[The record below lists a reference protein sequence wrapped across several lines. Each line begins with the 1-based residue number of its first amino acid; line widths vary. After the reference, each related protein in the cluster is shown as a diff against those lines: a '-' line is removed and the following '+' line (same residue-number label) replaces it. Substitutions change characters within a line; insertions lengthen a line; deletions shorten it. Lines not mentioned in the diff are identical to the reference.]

1 MTRTLE
7 CIQERLVLYVK
18 LEKMK
23 KLNFGIRLI
32 IFAGVLY
39 VSTPALAQQE
49 GQYLNL
55 ATNPFMVN
63 PAAGGLSDVFQLE
76 LLSRRQWMGYNGG
89 PRSLFLV
96 GHSQF
101 KVGKAKEDAWQEFNS
116 ANSTLFQS
124 PERTVG
130 KMKHIVGGKALYEA
144 IGPFVKTSA
153 YGSYAFHLPFTRTV
167 NFGAGIGL
175 GWSNLGLDQD
185 RVVLYQTDDSAYD
198 QFLGNSS
205 SQNILDANAGVVFYG
220 KKLFVGLSA
229 TQFLKN
235 DVVFQNVVTES
246 NFNRHYFVV
255 AKYQF
260 TLNEQFE
267 LEPTAVAKFA
277 ENSPFSGDFGARLI
291 YGKSSWFAL
300 QYRTS
305 NALTFQL
312 GSNLIKN
319 IYLSYGYELGIGPL
333 RAGTNGTHE
342 LQLGFYLGKNRNV
355 AKEIKEKSKE

>member
-1 MTRTLE
+1 M
-7 CIQERLVLYVK
+7 QQ
-18 LEKMK
+18 
-23 KLNFGIRLI
+23 LNFGIRLI
-32 IFAGVLY
+32 IFAGVLC
-39 VSTPALAQQE
+39 VANPAVAQQE
-49 GQYLNL
+49 GHYLNL
-55 ATNPFMVN
+55 STNPFMVN

-76 LLSRRQWMGYNGG
+76 LSSRRQWMGYDGG
-89 PRSLFLV
+89 PRSMMLV

-101 KVGKAKEDAWQEFNS
+101 KVGKSKDDALQEFNA

-124 PERTVG
+124 PERSVG
-130 KMKHIVGGKALYEA
+130 KMKHVVGGKALYEA
-144 IGPFVKTSA
+144 IGPFMKTSV
-153 YGSYAFHLPFTRTV
+153 YGSYAFHLPFTRKV

-185 RVVLYQTDDSAYD
+185 RVVLYQQDDSAYD

-205 SQNILDANAGVVFYG
+205 TQNILDANAGVVFYG
-220 KKLFVGLSA
+220 EKLFVGLST
-229 TQFLKN
+229 TQLLKN
-235 DVVFQNVVTES
+235 DVVLQNVVTES

-255 AKYQF
+255 AKYRF

-267 LEPTAVAKFA
+267 LEPTAVTKLA
-277 ENSPFSGDFGARLI
+277 ENSPFSGDFGARFI
-291 YGKSSWFAL
+291 YEKSTWLAV

-305 NALTFQL
+305 NALTFQI

-319 IYLSYGYELGIGPL
+319 IYLSYGYELGMGPL
-333 RAGTNGTHE
+333 RTGTNGTHE

>member
-1 MTRTLE
+1 MF
-7 CIQERLVLYVK
+7 IQETLVLYVK
-18 LEKMK
+18 LKQMK
-23 KLNFGIRLI
+23 KSKSVVRLI
-32 IFAGVLY
+32 SFSFIVLAF
-39 VSTPALAQQE
+39 SPLIAQQE

-55 ATNPFMVN
+55 SNNPFMVN

-76 LLSRRQWMGYNGG
+76 LSSRRQWLGYEGG

-101 KVGKAKEDAWQEFNS
+101 KVGKSKDAVLNEFNS
-116 ANSTLFQS
+116 ANTTLFQS
-124 PERTVG
+124 PERSVG
-130 KMKHIVGGKALYEA
+130 KIKHVVGGKALYDA
-144 IGPFVKTSA
+144 IGPFMKTSV
-153 YGSYAFHLPFTRTV
+153 YGSYAFHLPFTRKV

-175 GWSNLGLDQD
+175 GWSNLGVNQE
-185 RVVLYQTDDSAYD
+185 RVVLYQADDSAYD

-205 SQNILDANAGVVFYG
+205 TQNILDANAGVVFYG
-220 KKLFVGLSA
+220 EKLFVGLST
-229 TQFLKN
+229 TQLLKN
-235 DVVFQNVVTES
+235 DVVFQNIATES

-255 AKYQF
+255 AKYRF

-267 LEPTAVAKFA
+267 IEPSAVAKFA

-305 NALTFQL
+305 NALTFQI

-319 IYLSYGYELGIGPL
+319 IYVSYGYELGMGPL
-333 RAGTNGTHE
+333 RTGTNGSHE
-342 LQLGFYLGKNRNV
+342 LQLGFYLGNNRNV
-355 AKEIKEKSKE
+355 AKETKENSKD